1 MDLKDIMDSVDI
13 VEYISQYVDLT
24 QRGSEYWGLSPFKS
38 EKTPSFSVRRET
50 NSWYDFSSGLG
61 GNIITF
67 IKYYFNVSS
76 RDAVNMLKK
85 YVGYDGV
92 LTECEKLTATLIC
105 KKFARPKQNKKE
117 CVAKPLPDNYMD
129 RYEKRIDKLQVW
141 LDEGISMDS
150 LEKFDVR
157 YDGFSNRLVYP
168 IKDQCGRIINVGGR
182 TLDNDWKEKGIRNIH
197 TFKNGGA

>member
-85 YVGYDGV
+85 YVMHLPLNILV
-92 LTECEKLTATLIC
+92 INIKVNLWEKIY
-105 KKFARPKQNKKE
+105 F
-117 CVAKPLPDNYMD
+117 
-129 RYEKRIDKLQVW
+129 
-141 LDEGISMDS
+141 GH
-150 LEKFDVR
+150 LE
-157 YDGFSNRLVYP
+157 
-168 IKDQCGRIINVGGR
+168 
-182 TLDNDWKEKGIRNIH
+182 
-197 TFKNGGA
+197 